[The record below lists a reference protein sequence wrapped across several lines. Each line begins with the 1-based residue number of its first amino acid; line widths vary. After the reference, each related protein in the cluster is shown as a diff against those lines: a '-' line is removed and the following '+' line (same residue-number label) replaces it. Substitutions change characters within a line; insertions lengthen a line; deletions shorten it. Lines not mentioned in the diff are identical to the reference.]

1 MRFHRNHFCAT
12 SITLNTQ
19 VPITQIAIF
28 APMLNEGWIKV
39 YTTNLAHQAEIAKA
53 ILMDSEIESHL
64 IDKKDSMY
72 SFGEIELYVKIE
84 NEILAKLI
92 ITQNKL

>member
-1 MRFHRNHFCAT
+1 
-12 SITLNTQ
+12 
-19 VPITQIAIF
+19 
-28 APMLNEGWIKV
+28 MLTEGWTKI

-53 ILMDSEIESHL
+53 LLMDSEIDSYV

-72 SFGEIELYVKIE
+72 SFGEMELYVKPE

-92 ITQNKL
+92 LTQNQLWVISGNAYLPEFFL

>member
-1 MRFHRNHFCAT
+1 MSNFA
-12 SITLNTQ
+12 IY
-19 VPITQIAIF
+19 ITQLTIYLNHPIPQIPIF

-53 ILMDSEIESHL
+53 ILLDSEIDSL
-64 IDKKDSMY
+64 MIDKKDSMY
-72 SFGEIELYVKIE
+72 SFGEIELYVKSE

-92 ITQNKL
+92 ITQNNL